1 MTVAK
6 QIQRVPS
13 AFLTV
18 VHLSV
23 HDAALASSTLICFG
37 SASYS
42 RAILFVHHV
51 HVVPTLAYVSR
62 YSYHGT
68 CTLGLKRIVRI
79 FANNRILLNR
89 TNIFR
94 GSNSRWQRLSHFSA
108 ISTETLHSRTL
119 PRARW
124 PPDRDRRN
132 D

>member
-1 MTVAK
+1 MAVLWLWADLPDVLLPKKVTVPLPF
-6 QIQRVPS
+6 V
-13 AFLTV
+13 LTN
-18 VHLSV
+18 
-23 HDAALASSTLICFG
+23 I
-37 SASYS
+37 
-42 RAILFVHHV
+42 
-51 HVVPTLAYVSR
+51 
-62 YSYHGT
+62 
-68 CTLGLKRIVRI
+68 LGLKRIVRI